1 MPGFPFE
8 FSIGTCGR
16 LALEVTVARWLVP
29 RALAALAALAL
40 ACDDAQAPQETAGDA
55 GPPPSAFIY
64 AGGGAN
70 LHAYRLDLRSGSLEF
85 VAREPVGD
93 DARIHELDAAR
104 RRVYVQT
111 QVGSPLVIVSFGLG
125 ADGRLSAIA
134 DQALPYP
141 VVEGMTQIGLH
152 PTARWMLVSATNA
165 SPGLEDQLM
174 PVDADGRLGAHRTIA
189 TEYYA
194 FGWDVSGKYF
204 YGLDGEA
211 IFQFHFDATTGD
223 LRPNDPPRSD
233 GSSGRTVLSLRNHSG
248 GKWIYSVE
256 QGEVGAHGLNPDT
269 GHLVSLG
276 YLGNPVPAEAIY
288 WTAIAL
294 APDGRFLYALGYVEG
309 SGVLLVDVFAI
320 DQGGGTLSFVA
331 REKGG
336 ASHQVLNR
344 GLQQPLVLRDFVVVG
359 GPANGNSLQDRPVL
373 AVYRRDPIRGTL
385 TPVGQPT
392 ALEPAVT
399 SAVNFLFAAP

>member
-8 FSIGTCGR
+8 ISTGTCDR
-16 LALEVTVARWLVP
+16 LVLEVTAARWLAP
-29 RALAALAALAL
+29 RALAALVALAF
-40 ACDDAQAPQETAGDA
+40 ACDDGETPPENVSDA
-55 GPPPSAFIY
+55 GSPLSTFVY

-70 LHAYRLDLRSGSLEF
+70 LHAFRLNLRSGSLEF
-85 VAREPVGD
+85 VAREPAGD

-125 ADGRLSAIA
+125 TDGRLSTIA
-134 DQALPYP
+134 DQALPFP
-141 VVEGMTQIGLH
+141 LVEGMTQMGLH
-152 PTARWMLVSATNA
+152 PTAPWMLVSATNA

-174 PVDADGRLGAHRTIA
+174 PVDADGRLGGHRTIA
-189 TEYYA
+189 KEYYA
-194 FGWDVSGKYF
+194 FGWDPSGKYF

-211 IFQFHFDATTGD
+211 IFQFHFDTATGD
-223 LRPNDPPRSD
+223 LRPHEQPQSD
-233 GSSGRTVLSLRNHSG
+233 GSAGRVVLSLRNHPG

-256 QGEVGAHGLNPDT
+256 QGAVGAHGLDPDT

-276 YLGNPVPAEAIY
+276 YLENPVPAEAIY

-294 APDGRFLYALGYVEG
+294 APDGRFLYALGYLER

-344 GLQQPLVLRDFVVVG
+344 GLQEPLVLRDFVVVG
-359 GPANGNSLQDRPVL
+359 GPANGNSLQDRPVVV
-373 AVYRRDPIRGTL
+373 VYRRDPTGGTL
-385 TPVGQPT
+385 MPVGQPT